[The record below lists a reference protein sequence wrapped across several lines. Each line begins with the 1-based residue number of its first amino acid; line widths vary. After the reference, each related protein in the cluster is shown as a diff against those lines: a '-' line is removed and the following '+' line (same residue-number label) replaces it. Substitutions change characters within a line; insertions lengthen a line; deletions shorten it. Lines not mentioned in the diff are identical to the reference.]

1 VLKISSPPK
10 KIMAEY
16 DLTKTVIPYLD
27 RHLVF
32 PLLAWLVDNTTF
44 PVKEVQ
50 IAQYELAKG
59 TNMHDYAVSLFQQI
73 HPDELA
79 PEGEFSIVL
88 QRRAAR
94 TVDTFFLISVEF
106 AKKREEVV
114 STNERLQQEAQA
126 VLNVIENPD
135 VAQSL
140 RQDKIQNLQY
150 LKDNFGVH
158 ALCRVTHSCA
168 YFRFSM
174 RIVDARAN

>member
-1 VLKISSPPK
+1 
-10 KIMAEY
+10 MAEY
-16 DLTKTVIPYLD
+16 DLTKTVIPYFD

-73 HPDELA
+73 HPDELV
-79 PEGEFSIVL
+79 PEGEFSIL
-88 QRRAAR
+88 FR

-106 AKKREEVV
+106 SKKREEVV

-158 ALCRVTHSCA
+158 ALRRVTHSCA